1 MLPWIS
7 GLIKEDLNVIIK
19 SCNDIIS
26 DIIVETFGLNRKQ
39 ITDLLHVNLLEF
51 SFNLYELFYVVFCL
65 IYVLLRAYEDH
76 LSEIVW

>member
-1 MLPWIS
+1 MKSLTIN
-7 GLIKEDLNVIIK
+7 IKNIINFLQNELLNL
-19 SCNDIIS
+19 
-26 DIIVETFGLNRKQ
+26 IIVETFGLNRKQ

-51 SFNLYELFYVVFCL
+51 SFNLYELFYAVFCL